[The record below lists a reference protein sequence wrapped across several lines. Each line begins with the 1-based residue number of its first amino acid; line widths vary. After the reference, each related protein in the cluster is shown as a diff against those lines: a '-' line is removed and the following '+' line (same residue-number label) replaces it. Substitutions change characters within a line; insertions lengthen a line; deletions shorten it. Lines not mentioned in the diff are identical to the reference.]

1 MKCHRRFEMQA
12 LTLFHAEVVST
23 RTAVGQFKGQFK
35 GAMDEMRHIM
45 FKMQALTF
53 CDANNEHARKG
64 PVSSRVSSRGRWMN
78 VQGKFKM

>member
-1 MKCHRRFEMQA
+1 MKCRRRFEMQT

-53 CDANNEHARKG
+53 CDANNEHAR
-64 PVSSRVSSRGRWMN
+64 RGRSVQGSVQGGMN